1 MTTAPPV
8 PPAPDPTTRRTRTS
22 GLFRAFWRWHFY
34 SAFLVVPVLLML
46 AATGLIY
53 LFRFQLEPML
63 HADLMTV
70 DVPSG
75 DALKVK
81 VRAQT
86 ADRVWGDFST
96 ETDVMPA
103 APVLVLP
110 APSAPVLSSDLGTVA
125 DTFDGLLG
133 GTTPPAGFKHVID
146 EILDGGVWAPVG
158 QPMVSAGNASVIAG
172 LAVGASVQVRRCYPH
187 HRTASGQ

>member
-46 AATGLIY
+46 ATTGLIY

-75 DALKVK
+75 
-81 VRAQT
+81 
-86 ADRVWGDFST
+86 
-96 ETDVMPA
+96 
-103 APVLVLP
+103 
-110 APSAPVLSSDLGTVA
+110 TVA
-125 DTFDGLLG
+125 Q
-133 GTTPPAGFKHVID
+133 PYAGQLKAAEAAYPD
-146 EILDGGVWAPVG
+146 LAL
-158 QPMVSAGNASVIAG
+158 ASVAEPREAG
-172 LAVGASVQVRRCYPH
+172 RATVFSGTLPDGSTRDVYVDPYTSEVLGWLDPDTTLSGTAVRLHGDLMSGTRGDYVIELAAWRARHP
-187 HRTASGQ
+187 